1 MALNYERV
9 MAYRPGN
16 VAVSYGPRDCI
27 LYALGIG
34 LGMDPV
40 DPRELQF
47 VYERNLRAFPTL
59 PTVLGW
65 VRTPYGAEFGIDER
79 LVVHAEQ
86 KLTLHGILPTEGRLT
101 SSTRVKNVIDKGPG
115 KAAIIQFARELFA
128 EDGTLVAT
136 IDSST
141 LARQHGGFGGKSTS
155 TVEPAPIPDRLP
167 DQVCSLPT
175 PPNLALLFRLNGDAN
190 PLHADPDHAKAV
202 GFPRPILHGM
212 ASFGIAAHAVLRT
225 VAEYRPE
232 KLKSIEAR
240 FVRPVFPGEMLA
252 TEMWVDGA
260 QVSFRC
266 RAAERDEIVLN
277 NGRAILR

>member
-9 MAYRPGN
+9 MAYQTGD
-16 VAVSYGPRDCI
+16 VAVSYGARDCI

-40 DPRELQF
+40 DSGQLQF
-47 VYERNLRAFPTL
+47 VYERNLQAFPTL
-59 PTVLGW
+59 ATVLGW
-65 VRTPYGAEFGIDER
+65 FRPPHGSQFGVDER

-86 KLTLHGILPTEGRLT
+86 KLTLHSVLPIQGKLT
-101 SSTRVKNVIDKGPG
+101 SRARVKDVIDKGPG
-115 KAAIIQFARELFA
+115 KAAIIQFARELVA
-128 EDGTLVAT
+128 PDGTLVAS

-141 LARQHGGFGGKSTS
+141 LARQHGGFGGRSTS
-155 TVEPAPIPDRLP
+155 TVEPAPVPDRLP

-175 PPNLALLFRLNGDAN
+175 PPNLALLFRLNGDDN

-212 ASFGIAAHAVLRT
+212 ASFGIAAHAVLR
-225 VAEYRPE
+225 AAAAYRPE
-232 KLKSIEAR
+232 RLKSIEAR
-240 FVRPVFPGEMLA
+240 FVRPVFPGETLS

-260 QVSFRC
+260 QVLFRC
-266 RAAERDEIVLN
+266 RAAERDEIVLD
-277 NGRAILR
+277 NGRAALR

>member
-9 MAYRPGN
+9 MAHQTGD
-16 VAVSYGPRDCI
+16 VVVSYGARDCI

-40 DPRELQF
+40 DPGQLQF
-47 VYERNLRAFPTL
+47 VYERNLRAFPTVA
-59 PTVLGW
+59 TVLGW
-65 VRTPYGAEFGIDER
+65 FRPPHGPEFGIDER

-86 KLTLHGILPTEGRLT
+86 KLTLHSVLPTQGKLT
-101 SSTRVKNVIDKGPG
+101 SRVRVKDVIDKGLG
-115 KAAIIQFARELFA
+115 KAAIIQFARELVA
-128 EDGTLVAT
+128 PDGSLVAT

-141 LARQHGGFGGKSTS
+141 LAREHGGFGGKSTS
-155 TVEPAPIPDRLP
+155 TVEPVPTPDRHP

-175 PPNLALLFRLNGDAN
+175 PPNLALLFRLNGDDN

-225 VAEYRPE
+225 AAAYQPE
-232 KLKSIEAR
+232 RLRSIEAR
-240 FVRPVFPGEMLA
+240 FVRPVFPGETLS
-252 TEMWVDGA
+252 TEMWGDGA
-260 QVSFRC
+260 QVFFRC

-277 NGRAILR
+277 NGRAVLR

>member
-9 MAYRPGN
+9 MAYRSGD
-16 VAVSYGPRDCI
+16 VAVSYGARDCI

-40 DPRELQF
+40 DPGQLQF
-47 VYERNLRAFPTL
+47 VYERNLRAFPTVA
-59 PTVLGW
+59 TVLGW
-65 VRTPYGAEFGIDER
+65 FRPLNDPEFGVDER

-86 KLTLHGILPTEGRLT
+86 KLTLHSVLPTQGKLT
-101 SSTRVKNVIDKGPG
+101 SRTRVKDIIDKGPG
-115 KAAIIQFARELFA
+115 NAAIIQFARELFA

-136 IDSST
+136 LDSST

-240 FVRPVFPGEMLA
+240 FVRPVFPGETLS
-252 TEMWVDGA
+252 TEVWVDGA
-260 QVSFRC
+260 EVSFRC